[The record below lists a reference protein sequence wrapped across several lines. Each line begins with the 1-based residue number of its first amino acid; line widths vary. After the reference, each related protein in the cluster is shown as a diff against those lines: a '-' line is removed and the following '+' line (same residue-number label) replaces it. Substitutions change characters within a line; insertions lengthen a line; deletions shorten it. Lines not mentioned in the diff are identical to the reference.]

1 MTRIGA
7 GKPPDRRVCILL
19 YQLRHHHKWLLNL
32 HVAALVT
39 GGKDSTLALHR
50 AMTEGHRIVSLV
62 TMVPQRADSWMFHS
76 PNVHLTDLFA
86 EAVDIPLVKAETSG
100 VKEAEVFDL
109 KQALAQLSIDGVVSG
124 AIFSHYQKERIDGI
138 CKELGIK
145 HVTPLWQEDPL
156 NILKEILQL
165 KMKTIIVGAYANGLT
180 QQWLGR
186 EIDENTIND
195 LIELNRRFQVSIVG
209 EGGEYETLV
218 LDAPFFSKR
227 IKLIDTEQIWQGA
240 SGYLLVKKAV
250 LAVK

>member
-1 MTRIGA
+1 MTRIRS
-7 GKPPDRRVCILL
+7 GKQPDRQECILL
-19 YQLRHHHKWLLNL
+19 YQPNHHHKWLFDLR
-32 HVAALVT
+32 VAALVT
-39 GGKDSTLALHR
+39 GGKDSALALYR
-50 AMTEGHRIVSLV
+50 AVLQGHKVVCLV

-76 PNVHLTDLFA
+76 PNVHLADLFA
-86 EAVDIPLVKAETSG
+86 EAVSIPLVKADTSG
-100 VKEAEVFDL
+100 EKEAEVVDL
-109 KQALAQLSIDGVVSG
+109 KQALAQLSIDSVVSG

-138 CKELGIK
+138 CKELCIK
-145 HVTPLWQEDPL
+145 HVTPLWHEDPL
-156 NILKEILQL
+156 SILREILEL

-195 LIELNRRFQVSIVG
+195 LIELNKRFEVSIVG

-227 IKLIDTEQIWQGA
+227 IKLIDTERIWQGA

-250 LAVK
+250 LVAK